1 MNTTRLGITLP
12 LAVIVAGV
20 AVAASSAA
28 EEGSRTGTSGST
40 MLREA
45 SGGMMT

>member
-28 EEGSRTGTSGST
+28 ESQLKWTPHRDAAST
-40 MLREA
+40 
-45 SGGMMT
+45 